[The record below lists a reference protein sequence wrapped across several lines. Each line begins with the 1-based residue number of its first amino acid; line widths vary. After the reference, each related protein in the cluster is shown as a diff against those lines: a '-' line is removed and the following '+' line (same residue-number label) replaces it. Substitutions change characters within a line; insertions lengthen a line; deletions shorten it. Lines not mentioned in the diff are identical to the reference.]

1 MASLSPPRS
10 ARSFSQST
18 MKSPAISRSLCLFV
32 FLAALPA
39 VLRATDTENPGTN
52 FAVRTVNGFLMVVR
66 VSINGQGPFDF
77 LVDTGTNTTL
87 VDPGLAA
94 DLGLKPVDRMAL
106 ATLADATPVVRY
118 YADTMQAGQASVAHL
133 EVLGAPLREIR
144 ALDSRIRG
152 VMGMN
157 FLLQFS
163 FLLDYRHRRMAIFPF
178 PDSAP
183 VPSGRRVNV
192 QINDSRIL
200 IPVASQSSP
209 AGSWNLVLD
218 SGIGSV
224 LLFQSRLRTG
234 AVPCVA
240 ASCMIQVATN
250 GSNYAAPA
258 VVIPEMMIAENPLI
272 NQSAIVL
279 RNDLLKP
286 GDPQDGLLPA
296 SIFRSVFFDRSNA
309 TLVVETR

>member
-1 MASLSPPRS
+1 
-10 ARSFSQST
+10 

-39 VLRATDTENPGTN
+39 LVQAADTGNSSTN
-52 FAVRTVNGFLMVVR
+52 LAVRTVNGYLMVVR
-66 VSINGQGPFDF
+66 VFVNTQGPFDF

-87 VDPGLAA
+87 VDPQLAA
-94 DLGLKPVDRMAL
+94 DLKLKPVDRMAL

-118 YADTMQAGQASVAHL
+118 YADTVKAGQASVSHL
-133 EVLGAPLREIR
+133 ELLAAPLTEIR
-144 ALDSRIRG
+144 TLDSRIRG

-163 FLLDYRHRRMAIFPF
+163 FLLDYRHQRMAVF

-183 VPSGRRVNV
+183 VPAGHRVSV

-200 IPVASQSSP
+200 IPVVSRSSP
-209 AGSWNLVLD
+209 QGTWSLVLD
-218 SGIGSV
+218 SGIGNV
-224 LLFQSRLRTG
+224 LLYQSRVRPISN
-234 AVPCVA
+234 PCLA
-240 ASCMIQVATN
+240 MPCMVQVATN
-250 GSNYAAPA
+250 GSNYAALK
-258 VVIPEMMIAENPLI
+258 VLIPEMLVAENSLM
-272 NQSAIVL
+272 NQPAIVL

-286 GDPQDGLLPA
+286 ADPQDGLLPA

-309 TLVVETR
+309 TLVVEAR

>member
-1 MASLSPPRS
+1 
-10 ARSFSQST
+10 
-18 MKSPAISRSLCLFV
+18 MKSPPISRSLCLFV

-39 VLRATDTENPGTN
+39 AVHAADTDNSSTN
-52 FAVRTVNGFLMVVR
+52 LAVRTVNGYLMVVQ

-94 DLGLKPVDRMAL
+94 NLKLKPVDRMAL

-118 YADTMQAGQASVAHL
+118 YADTVQAGPASVAHL
-133 EVLGAPLREIR
+133 EVLGAPLNEIR

-152 VMGMN
+152 VVGMN

-163 FLLDYRHRRMAIFPF
+163 FLLDYRHQRMAIFPF
-178 PDSAP
+178 PDSAD
-183 VPSGRRVNV
+183 VPNGRRVNV
-192 QINDSRIL
+192 EINDSRIL

-209 AGSWNLVLD
+209 AGTWNLVLD
-218 SGIGSV
+218 SGIANV
-224 LLFQSRLRTG
+224 LLFQSRMRPF
-234 AVPCVA
+234 ARPCVA
-240 ASCMIQVATN
+240 APCMMQVATN
-250 GSNYAAPA
+250 GSNYAAPT
-258 VVIPEMMIAENPLI
+258 VVIPEMMIAERLLI

-286 GDPQDGLLPA
+286 SDPQDGLLPA
-296 SIFRSVFFDRSNA
+296 SLFRSVFFDRSNA
-309 TLVVETR
+309 TLVVESR

>member
-1 MASLSPPRS
+1 V
-10 ARSFSQST
+10 
-18 MKSPAISRSLCLFV
+18 KSPATIGRVCLLLVLSAIPAAIHAADADDSRSNL
-32 FLAALPA
+32 
-39 VLRATDTENPGTN
+39 
-52 FAVRTVNGFLMVVR
+52 AVRTVNGYLMVVR
-66 VSINGQGPFDF
+66 VSVNGQGPFDF

-94 DLGLKPVDRMAL
+94 DLKLKPVDRTAL

-118 YADTMQAGQASVAHL
+118 FADIVQAGRASVAHL
-133 EVLGAPLREIR
+133 ELLGAPLTEIR
-144 ALDSRIRG
+144 AVDSRIRG
-152 VMGMN
+152 VVGMN

-163 FLLDYRHRRMAIFPF
+163 FLLDYRHQRMAIFPF

-183 VPSGRRVNV
+183 VPAGRPVNV

-209 AGSWNLVLD
+209 QGIWNLVLD

-224 LLFQSRLRTG
+224 LLFQNRVRTIASPC
-234 AVPCVA
+234 AVAPC
-240 ASCMIQVATN
+240 MMQVATN
-250 GSNYAAPA
+250 GSNYAAPT
-258 VVIPEMMIAENPLI
+258 VVIPEMLVAEHSLI

-286 GDPQDGLLPA
+286 NDPQDGLLPA
-296 SIFRSVFFDRSNA
+296 SLFRSVFFDRSNA
-309 TLVVETR
+309 TLVVEPR

>member
-1 MASLSPPRS
+1 
-10 ARSFSQST
+10 
-18 MKSPAISRSLCLFV
+18 MKFPAISRSLCLFI

-39 VLRATDTENPGTN
+39 LVKAADTDNSGTN
-52 FAVRTVNGFLMVVR
+52 LAVRTVNGYLMVVR
-66 VSINGQGPFDF
+66 VSINGHGPFDF

-94 DLGLKPVDRMAL
+94 DLNLKPVDRMAL

-118 YADTMQAGQASVAHL
+118 YADTLQAGQASVAHL
-133 EVLGAPLREIR
+133 EVLGAPLSEIR
-144 ALDSRIRG
+144 ALDSRVRG

-163 FLLDYRHRRMAIFPF
+163 FLLDYRHQRMAIFPF

-200 IPVASQSSP
+200 IPVESQSSP

-218 SGIGSV
+218 SGIGNV
-224 LLFQSRLRTG
+224 LLFQSRVRSSAG
-234 AVPCVA
+234 PCVA
-240 ASCMIQVATN
+240 APCMMQVATN
-250 GSNYAAPA
+250 GSNYAAPTL
-258 VVIPEMMIAENPLI
+258 VIPEMMIAERSLI

-279 RNDLLKP
+279 RNDLLKTT
-286 GDPQDGLLPA
+286 DPQDGLLPA
-296 SIFRSVFFDRSNA
+296 SLFRSVFFDRSNA
-309 TLVVETR
+309 TLVVEPR

>member
-1 MASLSPPRS
+1 
-10 ARSFSQST
+10 

-39 VLRATDTENPGTN
+39 AVQAADTDNSSTN
-52 FAVRTVNGFLMVVR
+52 LAVRTVNGYLMVVR

-87 VDPGLAA
+87 VDPSLAA
-94 DLGLKPVDRMAL
+94 DLKLKPVDRMAL

-118 YADTMQAGQASVAHL
+118 YADTLQAGQASVAHL
-133 EVLGAPLREIR
+133 EVLGAPLNEIR

-183 VPSGRRVNV
+183 VPAGRRVNV

-209 AGSWNLVLD
+209 AGAWNLVLD

-224 LLFQSRLRTG
+224 LLFQSRVRSIAG
-234 AVPCVA
+234 PCVA
-240 ASCMIQVATN
+240 APCMMQVATN
-250 GSNYAAPA
+250 GLNYAAPA
-258 VVIPEMMIAENPLI
+258 VVIPEMVIAERALI
-272 NQSAIVL
+272 NESAIVL
-279 RNDLLKP
+279 RNDLLKTT
-286 GDPQDGLLPA
+286 DPQDGLLPA
-296 SIFRSVFFDRSNA
+296 SLFRSVFFDRSNA
-309 TLVVETR
+309 TLVVESR

>member
-1 MASLSPPRS
+1 
-10 ARSFSQST
+10 
-18 MKSPAISRSLCLFV
+18 MKSSAISRSLCLLV

-39 VLRATDTENPGTN
+39 VLRAADAETPGTN
-52 FAVRTVNGFLMVVR
+52 LAVRTVNGYLMVVR
-66 VSINGQGPFDF
+66 VSVNGQGPFDF

-94 DLGLKPVDRMAL
+94 DLNLKPVDRTAL

-118 YADTMQAGQASVAHL
+118 YADTLQAGQASVAHL
-133 EVLGAPLREIR
+133 EVLGAPLTEIR

-163 FLLDYRHRRMAIFPF
+163 FLLDYRHQRMAIFPF
-178 PDSAP
+178 PDSTP

-200 IPVASQSSP
+200 IPVESQSSP
-209 AGSWNLVLD
+209 QGSWNLVLD
-218 SGIGSV
+218 SGIGSI
-224 LLFQSRLRTG
+224 LLFQSRVRSIAG
-234 AVPCVA
+234 YCVA
-240 ASCMIQVATN
+240 APCIMQVATN
-250 GSNYAAPA
+250 GSNYAAPT
-258 VVIPEMMIAENPLI
+258 VVVPEMMIAERSLI

-286 GDPQDGLLPA
+286 NDPQDGLLPA
-296 SIFRSVFFDRSNA
+296 SLFRFVFFDRSNA
-309 TLVVETR
+309 TLVVEPR

>member
-1 MASLSPPRS
+1 
-10 ARSFSQST
+10 

-39 VLRATDTENPGTN
+39 AVHAADTDNSSTN
-52 FAVRTVNGFLMVVR
+52 LAVRTVNGYLMVVQ

-87 VDPGLAA
+87 LDPSLAA
-94 DLGLKPVDRMAL
+94 NLKLKAVDRMAL

-118 YADTMQAGQASVAHL
+118 YADMVQAGPASVAHP
-133 EVLGAPLREIR
+133 EVLGAPLNEIR

-152 VMGMN
+152 VVGMN

-163 FLLDYRHRRMAIFPF
+163 FLLDYRHQRMAIFPF
-178 PDSAP
+178 PDSAD
-183 VPSGRRVNV
+183 VPNGRRVNV
-192 QINDSRIL
+192 EINDSRIL

-209 AGSWNLVLD
+209 AGTWNLVLD
-218 SGIGSV
+218 SGIANV
-224 LLFQSRLRTG
+224 LLFQSRMRPF
-234 AVPCVA
+234 ARPCVA
-240 ASCMIQVATN
+240 APCMMQVATN
-250 GSNYAAPA
+250 GSNYAAPT
-258 VVIPEMMIAENPLI
+258 VVIPEMMIAERLLI

-286 GDPQDGLLPA
+286 SDPQDGLLPA
-296 SIFRSVFFDRSNA
+296 SLFRSVFFDRSNA
-309 TLVVETR
+309 TLVVESR